1 MYVIKY
7 KLTFLLLV
15 INSGFVY
22 VCRKSA
28 VHNAIIVCTFFQFQD
43 KITEDCYFKENY
55 HHSYNVYHHRSHRER
70 KTKFYIG
77 IDRSGRARK
86 GIEARKSQKMSQFTP
101 LDYKNDSVQSSKEC
115 ISGEFKVI
123 DSDSSASNRP
133 KVDPEK
139 VKREQTR
146 KRRRR
151 WCKRLLS
158 GKLERNP
165 EKYRTRCKY
174 DCEILRQMLENP
186 TKYKR
191 KCEKAKRK
199 RKLRKIR
206 LHKLHHLR
214 HKKQWQVVRGQRGH
228 HERESEGNRRRT
240 LTLERAESG
249 A

>member
-1 MYVIKY
+1 MG
-7 KLTFLLLV
+7 L
-15 INSGFVY
+15 FVFVF